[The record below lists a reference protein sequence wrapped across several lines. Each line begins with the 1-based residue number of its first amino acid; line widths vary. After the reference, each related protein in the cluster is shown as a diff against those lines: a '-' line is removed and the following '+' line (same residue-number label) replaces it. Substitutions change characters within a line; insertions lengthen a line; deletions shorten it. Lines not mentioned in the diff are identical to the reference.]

1 MRSCINAASVI
12 GLLPTAGYPSLQ
24 DCVVP
29 TLPERTFPQNP
40 HFTPLDRP
48 GAPNREGIPGCTM
61 VSVPNEF
68 HARAAEVA
76 TRLME
81 SPLFAAGL
89 ATMTESAYLQ
99 VMLQARKI
107 MIVRAI
113 KERLV
118 TRDDVK

>member
-1 MRSCINAASVI
+1 MYQPSRTYIPQIPFPLPDQTRRSK
-12 GLLPTAGYPSLQ
+12 
-24 DCVVP
+24 
-29 TLPERTFPQNP
+29 
-40 HFTPLDRP
+40 P
-48 GAPNREGIPGCTM
+48 GRNSRRTM
-61 VSVPNEF
+61 VAVPNEF